1 VGKTV
6 ELGERKYFRIEFQKA
21 AFIVL
26 EPDGPWIE
34 CAIMDISDG
43 GTCLE
48 IGNLPVP
55 KIFVLVMTPD
65 GRVRRACLTAWRRGG
80 LLGARFVTA
89 EQLRQGI
96 GEPGYVDPKLQN
108 PKLQKKPV
116 G

>member
-1 VGKTV
+1 MGKTI
-6 ELGERKYFRIEFQKA
+6 ELGERKHYRIEFQKA
-21 AFIVL
+21 AFVVL
-26 EPDGPWIE
+26 EPGGPWIE

-43 GTCLE
+43 GACLE

-65 GRVRRACLTAWRRGG
+65 GRVRRACLAIWRRGE

-96 GEPGYVDPKLQN
+96 GEPGYIDSKQ
-108 PKLQKKPV
+108 QKKKV

>member
-1 VGKTV
+1 VGKSI
-6 ELGERKYFRIEFQKA
+6 ELGDRRHSRIEFQKA
-21 AFIVL
+21 AFVVL
-26 EPDGPWIE
+26 EPAGPWIE

-43 GTCLE
+43 GACLE
-48 IGNLPVP
+48 IGDLPIP

-65 GRVRRACLTAWRRGG
+65 GRVRRACLTIWRRGE

-96 GEPGYVDPKLQN
+96 AEPGYVDPT
-108 PKLQKKPV
+108 LQKKTV

>member
-1 VGKTV
+1 VGKTI
-6 ELGERKYFRIEFQKA
+6 ELGERKHNRIEFQKA

-26 EPDGPWIE
+26 EPGGPWIE

-43 GTCLE
+43 GACLE

-65 GRVRRACLTAWRRGG
+65 GRVRRACLAVWRRGE

-89 EQLRQGI
+89 EQLRSGI
-96 GEPGYVDPKLQN
+96 AEPAYVDPKF
-108 PKLQKKPV
+108 QKATV